1 MESPPVAIDWRNL
14 FTSIGVAWRDKG
26 SNCVRG
32 NVNISCPM
40 CGNDPS
46 YHLGVS
52 EEIEAYY
59 CYRDSRH
66 KGRSFLR
73 LLYLLGFSRNEGAKL
88 LNAHQGRAKVVAEVA
103 PRLAIAINREW
114 QSFRPATSHLPALHY
129 LEKRGFRNARL
140 TVERYDLRYAPL
152 GKWAGRVLMPLVD
165 NETVLT
171 WTGRAWDNRVPKYL
185 MTADKI
191 DGAVYVPR
199 LPRSLVVLCEGPMD
213 ALKIAAATEDE
224 DISAIALVGKG
235 LNASKLLRLA
245 RITKGKTVLF
255 CPDADVAV
263 GEAYNLL
270 NQLATTLDHVF
281 MNLLRLSDGD
291 KDPGDMALEAI
302 PAWIKAAL
310 HGNKT
315 RPTPAQTHRA
325 ASSLVRNV

>member
-1 MESPPVAIDWRNL
+1 MTETPPTAIDWRNL

-73 LLYLLGFSRNEGAKL
+73 LLYLLGYSRNEGAKL
-88 LNAHQGRAKVVAEVA
+88 LNQYQGRKTVVAAVA

-129 LEKRGFRNARL
+129 LEGRGFRNARL
-140 TVERYDLRYAPL
+140 TIERYDLRYSPL
-152 GKWAGRVLMPLVD
+152 GKWAARLLMPLID
-165 NETVLT
+165 DGSVLT

-191 DGAVYVPR
+191 EGAVYVPR
-199 LPRSLVVLCEGPMD
+199 LPRATVVLCEGPMD

-224 DISAIALVGKG
+224 DISAIALAGKA

-245 RITKGKTVLF
+245 RITKGKNVLF
-255 CPDADVAV
+255 CPDFDVPV

-270 NQLATTLDHVF
+270 NNLATSLDHVF
-281 MNLLRLSDGD
+281 MNVLRLPEGF
-291 KDPGDMALEAI
+291 KDPGELPLDII
-302 PAWIKAAL
+302 PAWIKSATN
-310 HGNKT
+310 GSKP
-315 RPTPAQTHRA
+315 RRA
-325 ASSLVRNV
+325 SA